1 MAMIKLF
8 PIEEICYDLG
18 DPDVIAIGVG
28 GLFFLVAD
36 LLGASL
42 VERGVAKRRE
52 GSFGAE
58 LDLELLVID
67 LHCAI
72 KLISLIIINLECHWN
87 SHAMI
92 SIEHNRGIDIIYAL
106 T

>member
-1 MAMIKLF
+1 MVKFF

-36 LLGASL
+36 LLGAGL
-42 VERGVAKRRE
+42 VERGVAKGRE
-52 GSFGAE
+52 GSLGAE
-58 LDLELLVID
+58 LNLELLFID
-67 LHCAI
+67 VHCAI

-87 SHAMI
+87 SHATI
-92 SIEHNRGIDIIYAL
+92 SIDIIDAL